1 MRSSYVLREV
11 QPFDTCMKQWQ
22 TPSSELQSNQTKT
35 IEITGTHDC
44 IIVSV
49 VNNTINVLKELLFFY
64 ENLCTY
70 LLSIK
75 GKQTDYKE
83 LKMPRNCA
91 DGGDCV
97 FG

>member
-1 MRSSYVLREV
+1 MFSFQCTLYVVTYHCVPTSLNNTCMRSPYAPREV

-49 VNNTINVLKELLFFY
+49 VNNTINVLKELLFFMKIY
-64 ENLCTY
+64 VGIY
-70 LLSIK
+70 
-75 GKQTDYKE
+75 
-83 LKMPRNCA
+83 
-91 DGGDCV
+91 
-97 FG
+97 

>member
-1 MRSSYVLREV
+1 MTYHCVPASLNTCMRSPYALREV

-49 VNNTINVLKELLFFY
+49 VNNTINVLKELLFFMKIY
-64 ENLCTY
+64 VRIY
-70 LLSIK
+70 
-75 GKQTDYKE
+75 
-83 LKMPRNCA
+83 
-91 DGGDCV
+91 
-97 FG
+97 